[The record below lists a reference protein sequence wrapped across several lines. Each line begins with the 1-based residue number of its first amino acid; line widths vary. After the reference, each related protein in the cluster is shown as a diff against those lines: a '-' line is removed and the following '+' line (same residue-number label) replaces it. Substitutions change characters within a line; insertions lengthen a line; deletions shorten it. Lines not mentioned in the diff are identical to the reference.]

1 VSDCGENTDSVLS
14 TPWLAEKRVM
24 VMVFSLTLKNII
36 MKKYIYSLIIIVMIT
51 LLTSCKSYSRD
62 IIKENDDD
70 KNDIFKI
77 LYYASLAGSSHNSQP
92 WKVEVYGKDSIL
104 IFADKSRQLTV
115 VDSSSRE
122 LYISV
127 GAFIENL
134 KMAAVCF
141 GYSSDIEIIDHIDDL
156 NGHVATIM
164 LTRSEVKEGIA
175 SLKDIELRT
184 TLRIPF
190 DTRVINESDLG
201 KIISNNSV
209 NIHFLR
215 ADSENGRYVKQKE
228 LESYSEQSKRKDA
241 QDELASWIRFSNKDA
256 REKRDGLTTAGMGIN
271 GIGGFLVRN
280 FFKPEDSKKNSFVN
294 QGIDKTKLQVE
305 NCGGWI
311 IITSEEENIGGWIN
325 TGRLYERINI
335 QCRKLNI
342 GFHPMNQITEENNY
356 EKSAN
361 KLLGFNGKI
370 MFIARI
376 GYVNNY
382 PAPVS
387 VRRPVAAFTTFRLQ

>member
-1 VSDCGENTDSVLS
+1 
-14 TPWLAEKRVM
+14 M
-24 VMVFSLTLKNII
+24 
-36 MKKYIYSLIIIVMIT
+36 MIT
-51 LLTSCKSYSRD
+51 PLPSCKSYSRD
-62 IIKENDDD
+62 YTEKNRGN
-70 KNDIFKI
+70 KNDIYQI

-92 WKVEVYGKDSIL
+92 WRAEVYGKDSIL

-115 VDSSSRE
+115 VDASSRE

-134 KMAAVCF
+134 NLAATCL
-141 GYSSDIEIIDHIDDL
+141 GYESEIKIIDQAIDI
-156 NGHVATIM
+156 NGRVATII
-164 LTRSEVKEGIA
+164 LAKSGADKRIS

-184 TLRIPF
+184 TLRVPF
-190 DTRVINESDLG
+190 DTTEIKESDLQ
-201 KIISNNSV
+201 KLISDESG
-209 NIHFLR
+209 NILFLS

-241 QDELASWIRFSNKDA
+241 QDELVSWIRFSNKDA

-280 FFKPEDSKKNSFVN
+280 FFKPEDSKKDSFVN
-294 QGIDKTKLQVE
+294 QGIDKTRLQVE

-311 IITSEEENIGGWIN
+311 IITSDDENIRGWIN
-325 TGRLYERINI
+325 TGRLYERTNLR
-335 QCRKLNI
+335 CRNLNI
-342 GFHPMNQITEENNY
+342 GFHPMNQITEENDY

-361 KLLGFNGKI
+361 KLLGFKGRI

-387 VRRPVAAFTTFRLQ
+387 VRRPVEAFTTFK